1 MKKYFTS
8 TNIYVKEK
16 YFLPPLCKK
25 PCKSVSIESTLNF
38 KMKTNPKWKKVEL
51 NFDPNVR
58 MTKSILKTGTFD
70 VLNNIGSS
78 MGFWLG
84 CSIFSIFQTFKEVGS
99 AFIEIKKSKKKN
111 MLCMFFV
118 LIGVGQFLVAVLVFC
133 RYQF

>member
-1 MKKYFTS
+1 M
-8 TNIYVKEK
+8 NI
-16 YFLPPLCKK
+16 
-25 PCKSVSIESTLNF
+25 
-38 KMKTNPKWKKVEL
+38 KMKTNLKWKKVEL
-51 NFDPNVR
+51 NFNPDVR
-58 MTKSILKTGTFD
+58 MTKSILKTDTFD